1 MSAFYLRIHDLTKYL
16 HFFFANLQELE
27 HIEEQ
32 TREMK
37 ESEVEK
43 ELHKARMLVEDA
55 EGKRK
60 KHSRSLED
68 SVKFQVSSWNN
79 LIQRELQI

>member
-1 MSAFYLRIHDLTKYL
+1 MK
-16 HFFFANLQELE
+16 FFFVNSPELE

-60 KHSRSLED
+60 KHSRSLENN
-68 SVKFQVSSWNN
+68 VKFQVT
-79 LIQRELQI
+79 IC